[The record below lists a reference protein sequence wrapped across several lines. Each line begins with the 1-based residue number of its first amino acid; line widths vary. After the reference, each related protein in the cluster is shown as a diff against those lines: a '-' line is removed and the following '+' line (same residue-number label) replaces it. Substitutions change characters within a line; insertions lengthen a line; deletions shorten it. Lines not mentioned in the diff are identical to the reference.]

1 MLNESVFVKDKLND
15 IGYQEVLRGELW
27 PFIEFFIEFIFQ
39 NHFSLN
45 WIEMEDKKTIF
56 PIRRCSYSYSRH
68 YAQVVSKFPKR
79 IIIMTKQMN
88 PDLNPI
94 ENLWRILT
102 KKVYNQE
109 KPPIES
115 IVELKKK
122 IKNKIHGGGYL
133 KRNLNK
139 LVDSIAK
146 KLIKNKGK
154 LTNYL
159 TKT

>member
-1 MLNESVFVKDKLND
+1 
-15 IGYQEVLRGELW
+15 
-27 PFIEFFIEFIFQ
+27 
-39 NHFSLN
+39 
-45 WIEMEDKKTIF
+45 
-56 PIRRCSYSYSRH
+56 
-68 YAQVVSKFPKR
+68 
-79 IIIMTKQMN
+79 MN

-94 ENLWRILT
+94 ENLWWILT

-146 KLIKNKGK
+146 KWIKNKGK